1 MANGEMILL
10 QGLSAAKKTLLAE
23 SQSDVLLL
31 HAAAG
36 HIDRRHFSLFTPISF
51 ILCLLASRRD

>member
-31 HAAAG
+31 HAVDLDG
-36 HIDRRHFSLFTPISF
+36 IHSQKPIYTDMQNRSV
-51 ILCLLASRRD
+51 SK